1 MVNQPKWFTNQE
13 DMKVGDIVLFR
24 KDDKVLSSTYQY
36 GMVAE
41 VMPTDGDGLI
51 RKVKI
56 RYRNPI
62 LMCRPCISYR
72 IWPPLRA
79 NAPPEKFP
87 TQLPPLKWEVPKF
100 HLPLLIPAGAIHYGC
115 PFILREMHCSPTT
128 PLILNSN
135 KTNNTQFLL

>member
-1 MVNQPKWFTNQE
+1 
-13 DMKVGDIVLFR
+13 MKLILLQHHFVYQNVYGPFFFFLSPHSWKGGLVPPLKNLAPPVL
-24 KDDKVLSSTYQY
+24 KC
-36 GMVAE
+36 
-41 VMPTDGDGLI
+41 P
-51 RKVKI
+51 
-56 RYRNPI
+56 
-62 LMCRPCISYR
+62 PCIYGQ

-100 HLPLLIPAGAIHYGC
+100 HLPPPPLIPAGAIHYGC